1 MTYSLIYKFRKK
13 NNKFDNLDNFE
24 VINVTKDELLDII
37 NSYLRKIIYYCS
49 MDEFIQ
55 NKTNFNMKKYQEY
68 IQNFKNLFDEG
79 KYNIKNSMNI
89 AFEYIKNQLNDCN
102 IYDENL
108 EEVGEDILSSIAKL
122 RDSESN
128 NYDYVD
134 KFINYLNNQ
143 VGYNF
148 KLRKE
153 K

>member
-24 VINVTKDELLDII
+24 VINVTKDKLLDII

-108 EEVGEDILSSIAKL
+108 EEVGEDILSSITKL

>member
-24 VINVTKDELLDII
+24 VINVTKDRLLDII

-143 VGYNF
+143 VSYNF

>member
-24 VINVTKDELLDII
+24 VINVTKDKLLDII

-143 VGYNF
+143 VSYNF

>member
-24 VINVTKDELLDII
+24 VINVTKDKLLDII